1 MDGLFTRGFHLFC
14 NNFYSSPKLC
24 LDLFQS
30 GCFLTRT
37 IHENRIGSTRW
48 FRDGQINNWFI
59 SQRAFIEISSTREVW
74 RALKKIEL
82 LSATARATITHL
94 SCSPNFPRASYLNE
108 RTDDVWTN
116 CFIIFS
122 TPWKIFFSRDLFAD
136 VMSVHNRNMK
146 YARAIEF
153 D

>member
-1 MDGLFTRGFHLFC
+1 MKIEQAPPAKAERGT
-14 NNFYSSPKLC
+14 S
-24 LDLFQS
+24 
-30 GCFLTRT
+30 
-37 IHENRIGSTRW
+37 RW

-108 RTDDVWTN
+108 RTDDV
-116 CFIIFS
+116 
-122 TPWKIFFSRDLFAD
+122 
-136 VMSVHNRNMK
+136 
-146 YARAIEF
+146 
-153 D
+153 